1 LDLAYREIIMNFVII
16 GGDAAGMSAASRA
29 KRKNKDLNVVV
40 FEKTQDVSYSACG
53 MPYNIADPSRDMD
66 ELIVRRAEVF
76 REKQGIDLRT
86 FHEVTKIDPVE
97 RVVYGK
103 NLNGEFSYPYDK
115 LLIAT
120 GARPILLNIP
130 GIDSEGVYALKSL
143 EDGRKI
149 KQYIKEKN
157 IKSAVIIGMGYIALE
172 MSEALRLL
180 GLEVKMIKPNPRFL
194 PNMDEE
200 LADVIKNRVLSH
212 GVELYLG
219 SNVVEISREGD
230 RLKLKC
236 DGFFTDTQMV
246 LVAIGVVPN
255 SELAKDISLET
266 SIKDA
271 ISVDRTFRTSNE
283 HIYAAGDCAD
293 TYHVITGKKTYIPL
307 ALLANRGGWMVADNI
322 LGLHKEFKGIVG
334 TSVFKVFDLQVA
346 RTGLNEK
353 EAEAAG
359 FEPVSVTVKTRSRA
373 HAHPGS
379 KTIWVHMIADKVS
392 GRLLGAQMVGEEGV
406 AHRINSVAVAL
417 HNSMKVDEY
426 FQCDLAYAP
435 PFGPVWDPTLVA
447 VNQLQKRL

>member
-1 LDLAYREIIMNFVII
+1 MNFVII

-130 GIDSEGVYALKSL
+130 GIDSEGVYTLKSL
-143 EDGRKI
+143 EDGRRI